1 MWEPPPAGVPSPDA
15 HLDLRPRWPLTDVR
29 HERSID
35 APRSAKKRG
44 VFPSLTRLVAERAE
58 RQQAEQQQAEEQVEQ
73 QQPSEQQPSEQQ
85 QAGQQQPSEQQQAE
99 QQQAGQ
105 QQAGQQTG
113 GGSKAAR
120 AGGEAP
126 QLAHESL

>member
-1 MWEPPPAGVPSPDA
+1 MWEPPAGVPSPDA

-73 QQPSEQQPSEQQ
+73 QQPSEQQ
-85 QAGQQQPSEQQQAE
+85 
-99 QQQAGQ
+99 QAGQ
-105 QQAGQQTG
+105 QQAGQQ
-113 GGSKAAR
+113 
-120 AGGEAP
+120 AGQQEPGQQQAG
-126 QLAHESL
+126 QQQQTLRGQAT

>member
-1 MWEPPPAGVPSPDA
+1 M
-15 HLDLRPRWPLTDVR
+15 R

-73 QQPSEQQPSEQQ
+73 QQP
-85 QAGQQQPSEQQQAE
+85 AE

-105 QQAGQQTG
+105 QQAEQQAG